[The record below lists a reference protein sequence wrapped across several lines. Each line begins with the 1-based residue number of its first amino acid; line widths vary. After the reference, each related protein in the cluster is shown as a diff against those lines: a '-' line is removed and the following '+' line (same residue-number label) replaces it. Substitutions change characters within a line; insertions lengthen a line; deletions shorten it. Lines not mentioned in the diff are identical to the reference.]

1 MAVQFV
7 LEDGSGVL
15 GANAFCSLAFAT
27 QFHENKGTLAAWN
40 ALASDDVRKQ
50 AIIAATQY
58 LTSSFQF
65 IGRPWSYVAGYLSWP
80 RWDAFDRDGVFYEG
94 VPAEIQQATAW
105 LALKH
110 TTTPLD
116 APIDTTRDLK
126 SVAISGALDVE
137 WNEGASAAGKPRYD
151 YIDSLLSRLVES
163 GVSGGSFGMGRVIR
177 G

>member
-15 GANAFCSLAFAT
+15 GANAFCSLAFAL
-27 QFHENKGTLAAWN
+27 QFHEDKGTLTSWS
-40 ALASDDVRKQ
+40 ALSDDAKKQ

-58 LTSSFQF
+58 LTSSFQY
-65 IGRPWSYVAGYLSWP
+65 IGRPLNLVAGYLAWP
-80 RWDAFDRDGVFYEG
+80 RWDAFDAEGVFYEG
-94 VPAEIQQATAW
+94 VPLEIQQAAAW

-110 TTTPLD
+110 TVTPLD

-151 YIDSLLSRLVES
+151 FIDSLLYRLVQS